1 MKKLVKINA
10 ELLVKALGIAATGGG
25 KGFLLLIQPG
35 SALVASCD
43 GTKVGRCHFETE
55 SEEGI
60 DEPVILYPVKSFYKT
75 AETIAKFTD
84 TICVELKDSYIEL
97 SDAQGGS
104 RVRVALNESDVMF
117 DLTQE
122 ESETAVF
129 VSLKTEDFV
138 KLVRSGGAAASKAT
152 DAMKAMFFHVNGSKL
167 ELATKSSP
175 MIAYA
180 SVETETVKNAEKNET
195 WHPANDQFLNTVIG
209 NIDGE
214 ICQIGFTNLN
224 TVITTERGAVY
235 IARRMNLEFKS
246 SVLSIIEMEERDYE
260 AEISK
265 KDLLLGLEVS
275 TVGIDKVP
283 YVVLRTEESGNLLFE
298 SPNGENRM
306 EVIQKS
312 HKGQLQARGFSVDIV
327 KTGVTGCSDTVSYY
341 GMNDKYSAP
350 IHISGKDGNVEYNA
364 VIAPHAMDK
373 KEETKKAEV
382 KTAEKTK

>member
-1 MKKLVKINA
+1 
-10 ELLVKALGIAATGGG
+10 
-25 KGFLLLIQPG
+25 
-35 SALVASCD
+35 
-43 GTKVGRCHFETE
+43 
-55 SEEGI
+55 
-60 DEPVILYPVKSFYKT
+60 
-75 AETIAKFTD
+75 
-84 TICVELKDSYIEL
+84 
-97 SDAQGGS
+97 
-104 RVRVALNESDVMF
+104 MF

-246 SVLSIIEMEERDYE
+246 
-260 AEISK
+260 
-265 KDLLLGLEVS
+265 
-275 TVGIDKVP
+275 
-283 YVVLRTEESGNLLFE
+283 
-298 SPNGENRM
+298 
-306 EVIQKS
+306 
-312 HKGQLQARGFSVDIV
+312 
-327 KTGVTGCSDTVSYY
+327 
-341 GMNDKYSAP
+341 
-350 IHISGKDGNVEYNA
+350 
-364 VIAPHAMDK
+364 
-373 KEETKKAEV
+373 
-382 KTAEKTK
+382 

>member
-1 MKKLVKINA
+1 MRKMMRVNADLFVK
-10 ELLVKALGIAATGGG
+10 VLGIASIGGG

-43 GTKVGRCHFETE
+43 GTKLGRCHFQTE
-55 SEEGI
+55 SDEGI
-60 DEPVILYPVKSFYKT
+60 DEPVILYPVKSLYKT

-84 TICVELKDSYIEL
+84 IICVELKESYIEL
-97 SDAQGGS
+97 SDDKGGS

-129 VSLKTEDFV
+129 VTLKTEDFV
-138 KLVRSGGAAASKAT
+138 KLVRSGGAAASKAS
-152 DAMKAMFFHVNGSKL
+152 DAMRGMFFHVNGNKL
-167 ELATKSSP
+167 ELTTKSSP

-180 SVETETVKNAEKNET
+180 SVEAETVKNANDT
-195 WHPANDQFLNTVIG
+195 WHPANVDFLNAVIG
-209 NIDGE
+209 NITGE
-214 ICQIGFTNLN
+214 DCQLGFSKAN
-224 TVITTERGAVY
+224 TVITTEEGAIY
-235 IARRMNLEFKS
+235 IARRMNLDFKA
-246 SVLSIIEMEERDYE
+246 SVLSILETEERDYE

-283 YVVLRTEESGNLLFE
+283 YVVLQTEDSGDLLFE

-306 EVIQKS
+306 EVLQKT
-312 HKGQLQARGFSVDIV
+312 HKGQMQARGFAVDIV
-327 KTGVTGCSDTVSYY
+327 KTGIIGCTDTVSYY

-350 IHISGKDGNVEYNA
+350 IHISGKDGKVEYKA

-373 KEETKKAEV
+373 KEASESKKAEG